1 MAAENRAAERT
12 VEESADGGEL
22 FNIGQVLDLLRAD
35 FPGLISIPKIRL
47 LEQDGLITPHRT
59 ASGYRKFSHR
69 DVERIRYVL
78 RMQRDHYLPK
88 KVIAEHLDAMDR
100 GLEPPEAAPV
110 VPTVPTVSL
119 ASDGTPSADS
129 FRRTDNLRLSR
140 KELVKIAEVSD
151 ELLRELEDARLI
163 TAVRGYYDSDALV
176 IAQTAKELAE
186 FGIEPRHLRGMK
198 AAADREV
205 GLVQQIVAPQLRTN
219 DPAARAR
226 AEETAAEVAA
236 LSVRLHAT
244 LIKAGLKRP

>member
-1 MAAENRAAERT
+1 MTTRDA
-12 VEESADGGEL
+12 G
-22 FNIGQVLDLLRAD
+22 
-35 FPGLISIPKIRL
+35 
-47 LEQDGLITPHRT
+47 PHT
-59 ASGYRKFSHR
+59 G
-69 DVERIRYVL
+69 D
-78 RMQRDHYLPK
+78 
-88 KVIAEHLDAMDR
+88 
-100 GLEPPEAAPV
+100 AAPGTSRP
-110 VPTVPTVSL
+110 PTIQDVARLVGVSTGTVSHVL
-119 ASDGTPSADS
+119 NGSHPVRPET
-129 FRRTDNLRLSR
+129 RRR
-140 KELVKIAEVSD
+140 V
-151 ELLRELEDARLI
+151 EDARLI

>member
-1 MAAENRAAERT
+1 MSAAASGASASRARM
-12 VEESADGGEL
+12 
-22 FNIGQVLDLLRAD
+22 NIGEVLDQLRPD
-35 FPGLISIPKIRL
+35 FPGITIPKIRF
-47 LEQDGLITPHRT
+47 LEDKGLIKPERTP
-59 ASGYRKFSHR
+59 AGYRKFSHD
-69 DVERIRYVL
+69 DVDRLRYVL

-119 ASDGTPSADS
+119 ASDGTPSAES
-129 FRRTDNLRLSR
+129 FRRSDNLRLSR
-140 KELVKIAEVSD
+140 KELIKIAEVSD